1 MINRIKQYDWKRYN
15 ISLLGVVL
23 VLCMISAFAV
33 RLAGGEDDGM
43 SYMKGQI
50 MGICMGIVIIAI
62 LSVLDY
68 HFICQ
73 FTAIFYVIGVILVLA
88 TYTPLGTNN
97 GTDAKRWIRMLGLPF
112 QPTELMKI
120 IFILTLAVF
129 LVRRSSKM
137 FQVKTLVLT
146 LVITAVPML
155 LILKQPDLSSSLVV
169 AFIMVVMIF
178 AAGLSYRIIVPII
191 LLFVPIGIVGAWYIQ
206 QPHNGLL
213 IGYQYNRIMSW
224 LYPDTFPNSEK
235 YNYQQLHSIRAIAS
249 GKIYG
254 KFLQDGGDAK
264 VGRNYSS
271 VGVRE
276 SDFIWSVIGEEFGFL
291 GCCLILI
298 LLAIVIFKCF
308 SVAGKAQDLLGKM
321 IAMGVASMYM
331 FQVFANISVATFMFP
346 NTGLPL
352 PFLSN
357 GLSSMLSSMIGIGL
371 IMNISIQPAKSSKG
385 GFSMRNM
392 YGSDAERD
400 IDMDLEL

>member
-1 MINRIKQYDWKRYN
+1 
-15 ISLLGVVL
+15 
-23 VLCMISAFAV
+23 
-33 RLAGGEDDGM
+33 
-43 SYMKGQI
+43 
-50 MGICMGIVIIAI
+50 
-62 LSVLDY
+62 
-68 HFICQ
+68 
-73 FTAIFYVIGVILVLA
+73 
-88 TYTPLGTNN
+88 
-97 GTDAKRWIRMLGLPF
+97 
-112 QPTELMKI
+112 
-120 IFILTLAVF
+120 
-129 LVRRSSKM
+129 
-137 FQVKTLVLT
+137 
-146 LVITAVPML
+146 
-155 LILKQPDLSSSLVV
+155 
-169 AFIMVVMIF
+169 
-178 AAGLSYRIIVPII
+178 
-191 LLFVPIGIVGAWYIQ
+191 
-206 QPHNGLL
+206 
-213 IGYQYNRIMSW
+213 MSW

-392 YGSDAERD
+392 YGSDAKRD